1 MSTASPNASNSN
13 NSSSNA
19 SDSCAPP
26 ARPNILFIMVD
37 QMRYP
42 PRYADDPLDPLYQI
56 LRFEEGSLADNPYA
70 EQFPGFVRLRENG
83 VSLQNHTCSSIACV
97 PGRATIMTGQY
108 SAHSGVTQTEGMFK
122 VDTDPAFPWLP
133 QDGVPT
139 MGDWFRAAGYETH
152 YFGRWDLSNPPDGS
166 LENWGFG
173 DWEYSTPSDQRF
185 GTPNLG
191 VYRDKTYTDLVTT
204 FLRRKGV
211 GVEANMI
218 NSNNPTNASFKPR
231 PWLAVAS
238 FVNPHDIG
246 AYPFPWQ
253 PAVETPATP
262 PTLGDII
269 APYGAPVKGTLSQ
282 PPTYGKAPNQFKATY
297 RVPLNPDGFKLGD
310 VRLPANWH
318 GDLSSKPDCQYD
330 YSYKFQL
337 ALTTLRGQ
345 HAIIPSPYPF
355 KMQSNAEDWY
365 RNYLAF
371 YLYLQYLVNIE
382 VSTILERLYESGL
395 DQNTIVVFT
404 SDHGELAGAHGGQIE
419 KWCGAYQEAT
429 HIPAIISSPLVN
441 GDKTMRTVQCHT
453 THVDWV
459 PTLLGLAGYDEN
471 DRQALAKF
479 IQGHDVKP
487 LAGEDLSPVI
497 RGTANETERRG
508 VLFVS
513 DDNITAPLDTN
524 YLPDKYQWYV
534 DITERLTSPTG
545 KPTEKQPLTASGPV
559 VQPNHI
565 QSYFEKP
572 WKLVRYWE
580 PQNPTNTQWELYN
593 LDADPNE
600 NHNLLQW
607 DKSTGAPI
615 LRSGQIVELGLNLAQ
630 TEFDLAYLRK
640 ALNQSLIKAGYT
652 PQNMQDMGI
661 VTDGQAPS

>member
-1 MSTASPNASNSN
+1 MSTDTTAT
-13 NSSSNA
+13 
-19 SDSCAPP
+19 
-26 ARPNILFIMVD
+26 RPNILFILVD
-37 QMRYP
+37 QMRYAP
-42 PRYADDPLDPLYQI
+42 LYPGDPLDPLYQI
-56 LRFEEGSLADNPYA
+56 LRFQQGELAGNPYA
-70 EQFPGFVRLRENG
+70 DLFPGFRLLRQHG

-108 SAHSGVTQTEGMFK
+108 SARSGVTQTEGMFK

-133 QDGVPT
+133 EDGVPT

-152 YFGRWDLSNPPDGS
+152 YFGRWDLSNPPTGS
-166 LENWGFG
+166 LEQWGFA

-191 VYRDKTYTDLVTT
+191 VYRDKSYTDLVTT
-204 FLRRKGV
+204 FLRRKAL

-218 NSNNPTNASFKPR
+218 NSNNPTNASFKLR

-253 PAVETPATP
+253 PAVEQPGPLTTP
-262 PTLGDII
+262 PTVGQPI
-269 APYGAPVKGTLSQ
+269 APYAAPVKGKHSQ
-282 PPTYGKAPNQFKATY
+282 PPTYGQAPNNFTGTY
-297 RVPLNPDGFKLGD
+297 RVPLNPGGFKLGE
-310 VRLPANWH
+310 VKLPASWRS
-318 GDLSSKPDCQYD
+318 DLSGKPVCQYD

-345 HAIIPSPYPF
+345 HMVIPSPYPF
-355 KMQSNAEDWY
+355 KMQSNAEAWY

-371 YLYLQYLVNIE
+371 YLYLQYLVSIE
-382 VSTILERLYESGL
+382 ISTIMERLYESGL

-419 KWCGAYQEAT
+419 KWFGAYQESI

-441 GDKTMRTVQCHT
+441 SEQTMRTVHSHT

-459 PTLLGLAGYDEN
+459 PTLLGLAGFDQA
-471 DRQALAKF
+471 DRQSLAKF

-497 RGTANETERRG
+497 RGSTSSTERKG

-524 YLPDKYQWYV
+524 YLPDRYGWYV
-534 DITERLTSPTG
+534 NITERLTSTTG
-545 KPTEKQPLTASGPV
+545 EPTEKQPLTAAGPV
-559 VQPNHI
+559 VQPNHV
-565 QSYFEKP
+565 QSYFETP

-580 PQNPTNTQWELYN
+580 PQNPVNTQWELYN
-593 LDADPNE
+593 HAVDANE
-600 NHNLLQW
+600 NVNLLSW
-607 DKSTGAPI
+607 DKSTGEPV
-615 LRSGQIVELGLNLAQ
+615 LRANAINELGLGLAQ
-630 TEFDLAYLRK
+630 TEHALKHMRK
-640 ALNQSLIKAGYT
+640 ELNHALLKAGYT

-661 VTDGQAPS
+661 VVDVQPAT